1 MYVGFTQ
8 YWDVLMHKQR
18 FILTG
23 GPATGKTSCVH
34 LLKNNHYAVFQE
46 VARSV
51 IEESLKRHSDCV
63 PWLNLS
69 LFSNRVFDKQLQDY
83 YKAIDG
89 LNFYDRSPIDVLA
102 YMEMG
107 KIKIPLSMIKTCEK
121 LTFEKKVF
129 LFPYWEH
136 LFQNDDI
143 RKESEEKAMEIE
155 YWLKQKY
162 TQFNYTIIQMPLVS
176 IQDRVNFILQSI
188 AK

>member
-1 MYVGFTQ
+1 MQ
-8 YWDVLMHKQR
+8 PKR

-34 LLKNNHYAVFQE
+34 LLKHSHYIVFQE

-51 IEESLKRHSDCV
+51 IEESLKQQSDCV
-63 PWLNLS
+63 PWMDLS
-69 LFSNRVFDKQLQDY
+69 SFSNRVFDLQLQDY
-83 YKAIDG
+83 QKANVG

-107 KIKIPLSMIKTCEK
+107 KIKIPLSMFQTCEK

-129 LFPYWEH
+129 LFPYWDK

-155 YWLKQKY
+155 YWLKHKY

-188 AK
+188 AI